1 MICVDDEVR
10 VMRYTVSICQNLED
24 IDDVRGFTHA
34 REALDWVRDNPV
46 DVALLDID
54 MPDMNGLALAARIK
68 KRQPDCAIIFL
79 TAYAQ
84 YALDSFSVHP
94 TGYLL
99 KPIDEAD
106 IAREVRYAL
115 SLRRAPV
122 RASAP
127 AGARIEV
134 RTFGNF
140 EILVDG
146 ETLRFRRAKCKEL
159 LAFLV
164 DHQGQGVT
172 RPEIYATLWEDGD
185 YNHSQQKYLDVV
197 IRSLRE
203 TLAAHG
209 AEGIL
214 ELKSG
219 FLRIRPEMVSC
230 DLYRFLAGDPAAVN
244 AYRGKYMSSYPW
256 AVFNEA
262 QLTDTKGKIS
272 KV

>member
-1 MICVDDEVR
+1 MRMICVDDEVR
-10 VMRYTVSICQNLED
+10 VMRYTVSICQNLEG

-54 MPDMNGLALAARIK
+54 MPDMNGLTLAAWIK
-68 KRQPDCAIIFL
+68 QAQPDCAVIFL

-84 YALDSFSVHP
+84 YALDSFQVHP

-106 IAREVRYAL
+106 IAREVRYAR
-115 SLRRAPV
+115 SLMRAPGP
-122 RASAP
+122 AS
-127 AGARIEV
+127 GSARIEV

-172 RPEIYATLWEDGD
+172 RPEIYVALWEDGD

-230 DLYRFLAGDPAAVN
+230 DLYRYLKGDPAAVN
-244 AYRGKYMSSYPW
+244 AYRGRYMSSYPW
-256 AVFNEA
+256 AVFSEA
-262 QLTDTKGKIS
+262 RLTALREKPREE
-272 KV
+272 

>member
-1 MICVDDEVR
+1 MRMICVDDEIR
-10 VMRYTVSICQNLED
+10 VMRYTVSMCQRLEG

-34 REALDWVRDNPV
+34 REALEWARENPV

-54 MPDMNGLALAARIK
+54 MPDMNGLTLAARIK
-68 KRQPDCAIIFL
+68 EARPDCAIIFL

-84 YALDSFSVHP
+84 YALDSFRVHP

-115 SLRRAPV
+115 SLKPAQ
-122 RASAP
+122 AP
-127 AGARIEV
+127 APAASRIEI

-146 ETLRFRRAKCKEL
+146 ETLGFRRAKCKEL

-172 RPEIYATLWEDGD
+172 RPEIYAALWEDGD
-185 YNHSQQKYLDVV
+185 YNHSRQKYLDVV

-203 TLAAHG
+203 TLAAHD

-219 FLRIRPEMVSC
+219 FLRIRPELVSC

-256 AVFNEA
+256 AVISEA
-262 QLTDTKGKIS
+262 RLTDSREG
-272 KV
+272 